1 MARGACVAG
10 TGRPWSLPSSD
21 PSFIIKGVDS
31 RQLAH
36 ATGVALPVLLNHMLH
51 YTRGDGGWG
60 IVNKAK
66 WASYVLACP
75 SLYERPIHHHPTDLP
90 DYAVNKAG
98 GMDQHTQLF
107 ILFFPLLMFSWP
119 RRWVRPSSSFG

>member
-36 ATGVALPVLLNHMLH
+36 ATGVAASPPQPYAALPEVVE
-51 YTRGDGGWG
+51 GG
-60 IVNKAK
+60 A
-66 WASYVLACP
+66 L
-75 SLYERPIHHHPTDLP
+75 
-90 DYAVNKAG
+90 
-98 GMDQHTQLF
+98 
-107 ILFFPLLMFSWP
+107 
-119 RRWVRPSSSFG
+119 